1 MVAAT
6 LQTQS
11 ALATMLPDLPPGSK
25 FDVRRSDPTIFPV
38 LGIALTSDSLSPADL
53 RQIAELQLLP
63 DLISVDGVAGVDVL
77 GSSPREFAIS
87 IDPARMSA
95 LGLSLA
101 EVTAS
106 LSAQNTITG
115 TGREI
120 GRAHV

>member
-38 LGIALTSDSLSPADL
+38 LGIALTSDSLSPAEL
-53 RQIAELQLLP
+53 RQHAESQLLP
-63 DLISVDGVAGVDVL
+63 DLLSVDGVAGVDVL

-87 IDPARMSA
+87 IAPARRSA
-95 LGLSLA
+95 LGPRPPTF
-101 EVTAS
+101 TAS
-106 LSAQNTITG
+106 ISVPTQIP
-115 TGREI
+115 
-120 GRAHV
+120 